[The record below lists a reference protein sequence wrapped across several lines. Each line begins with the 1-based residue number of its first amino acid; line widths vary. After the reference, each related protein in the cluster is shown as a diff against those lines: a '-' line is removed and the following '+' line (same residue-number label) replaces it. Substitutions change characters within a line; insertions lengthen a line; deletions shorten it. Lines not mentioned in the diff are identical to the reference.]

1 MARNNAISKNKS
13 IMVVLSFLLVVVLAA
28 CIFGMEYSSAT
39 KEAES
44 KIASQNSLIEAV
56 ETERDKLAKQNTENK
71 AQIASQEQQIND
83 LNSKIQQ
90 LESENA
96 YIKATKGQTASTK
109 PVTPPKNIDLS
120 LLTKPNEGDKVCYLT
135 FDDGPSENTLKIL
148 DILKRAN
155 AKASFFVVGTSN
167 LDYIKRAHNEGHTIG
182 LHANSHDY
190 AKLYK
195 SEDAFFGDMSKLS
208 AKIEK
213 LIGVTTKI
221 MRFPGGSSNTI
232 SKKYNRGIMTRLTK
246 KVEQKGYVYVDWNVD
261 SNDATGN
268 NVPKSKILNS
278 IKRETSG
285 RGDICVLMHDTGAK
299 DTTVDALPEM
309 ICYLRAMGYRFEA
322 LTTESTVFHHGVNN

>member
-1 MARNNAISKNKS
+1 MAQRRNTKNKS
-13 IMVVLSFLLVVVLAA
+13 LPVVLSFLLVVILAA

-96 YIKATKGQTASTK
+96 YIKATKGQTNSTTT
-109 PVTPPKNIDLS
+109 VTPPKKIDLS

-148 DILKRAN
+148 DILKKAN
-155 AKASFFVVGTSN
+155 AKATFFVVGTSK
-167 LDYIKRAHNEGHTIG
+167 LDYIKKSYAEGHTIG
-182 LHANSHDY
+182 LHANSHEY
-190 AKLYK
+190 GKIYK
-195 SEDAFFGDMSKLS
+195 SEDAFFSDMSKLS
-208 AKIEK
+208 EK
-213 LIGVTTKI
+213 VKNLIGVETKI

-232 SKKYNRGIMTRLTK
+232 SKDYNIGIMSRLTK

-309 ICYLRAMGYRFEA
+309 ICYLRAFGYRFEG
-322 LTTESTVFHHGVNN
+322 LTTDSTVFHHGVNN